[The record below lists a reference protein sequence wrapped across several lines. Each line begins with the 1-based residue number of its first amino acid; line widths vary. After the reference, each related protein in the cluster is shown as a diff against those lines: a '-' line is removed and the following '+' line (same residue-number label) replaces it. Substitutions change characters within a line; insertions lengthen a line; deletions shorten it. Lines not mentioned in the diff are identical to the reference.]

1 MGANS
6 VTFDAYFKV
15 LILSTS
21 EELKSLST
29 YFTSYITM

>member
-29 YFTSYITM
+29 CTLLPT